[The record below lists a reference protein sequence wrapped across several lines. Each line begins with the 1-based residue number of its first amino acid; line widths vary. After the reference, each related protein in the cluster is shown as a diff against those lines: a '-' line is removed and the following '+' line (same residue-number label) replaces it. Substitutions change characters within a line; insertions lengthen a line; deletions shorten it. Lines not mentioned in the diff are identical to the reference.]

1 MACSE
6 RTFARGDHTPPRQKK
21 HPQVHEFERKN
32 AFSSTKTTRKRFS
45 SGSYTAPMRHL
56 SGASFAV
63 KTPCS
68 CGKRHR
74 CDTHTVQIRCSNG
87 TQSPQSGTI
96 AARMLQLLTV
106 LWSQAARGSG
116 HRSPHGRYSACF
128 SREIC
133 TVRLCPLSMLQYIRI
148 IAEIRKHGLHS
159 GHFGGVVCAAIHP
172 FFGGDTSNFWRSNA
186 HL

>member
-1 MACSE
+1 MACLE

-32 AFSSTKTTRKRFS
+32 AFSSTKTTRKRSS

-56 SGASFAV
+56 SGASCAMY
-63 KTPCS
+63 PPEIG
-68 CGKRHR
+68 GKQHG
-74 CDTHTVQIRCSNG
+74 CDTLTAQKRCLNG
-87 TQSPQSGTI
+87 TQAPQSGTI

-128 SREIC
+128 CREIW

-148 IAEIRKHGLHS
+148 IAEIRRHGLHS

-172 FFGGDTSNFWRSNA
+172 FFGGDTSKIWRSNA